1 MSSTAAK
8 RVFLADLSSIERRL
22 SEIESIEK
30 QNALERGMLLK
41 LVRDNDLTHGQWLR
55 WLESVSIGERTAQ
68 RCIQAYEQF
77 GNTTQASD
85 LSISTL
91 FELIQL
97 PDEIERS
104 TFLGR
109 TQPIPST
116 GERKFVSEMSRA
128 EIREVVR
135 ASREAGGVAKQ
146 EMPRGKK
153 AGASKSDDV
162 WADLESMLGV
172 LSPLQKETVER
183 LPLSMTRKVIELP
196 EGARTIVLE
205 VADKLAQVTFTDH
218 SDAIISEASKGTSA
232 STIARKYLK
241 QPDSQ
246 SLSGVL
252 INPYEILGVQYGE
265 SEAVVRKKYREL
277 MKSVHPDKGGS
288 ALLFKLVNKAYEA
301 YLSGRFSAS

>member
-1 MSSTAAK
+1 MPVAAK
-8 RVFLADLSSIERRL
+8 RVFLSDLESIERRL
-22 SEIESIEK
+22 GEIELSEK

-41 LVRDNDLTHGQWLR
+41 HVRDNDLTHGQWLR

-77 GNTTQASD
+77 GNTTQASG

-97 PDEIERS
+97 PDEIDRS

-116 GERKFVSEMSRA
+116 GERKFVSEMSRT

-135 ASREAGGVAKQ
+135 AAREAVGVAKR
-146 EMPRGKK
+146 ENPRGKK
-153 AGASKSDDV
+153 TAESKSGDV
-162 WADLESMLGV
+162 WADLESMLSE
-172 LSPLQKETVER
+172 LSPQQKETIER
-183 LPLSMTRKVIELP
+183 LPLSMTRKVTELP
-196 EGARTIVLE
+196 EDVRAIVIE
-205 VADKLAQVTFTDH
+205 VVDKLALVTFTDH
-218 SDAIISEASKGTSA
+218 SDAIISEALKGANA
-232 STIARKYLK
+232 STITRKYLK

-246 SLSGVL
+246 SLSGIF

-265 SEAVVRKKYREL
+265 SEAVVRKKYREI

-301 YLSGRFSAS
+301 YSSGRFFAS